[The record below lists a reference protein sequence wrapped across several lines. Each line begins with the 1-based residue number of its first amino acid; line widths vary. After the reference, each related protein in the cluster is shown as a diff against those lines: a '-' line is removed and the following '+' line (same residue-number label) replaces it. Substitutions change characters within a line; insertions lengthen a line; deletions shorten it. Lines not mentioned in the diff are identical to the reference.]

1 MQVYETHLRTTIKAI
16 IYRVL
21 SVIAIIC
28 LSLAFGA
35 STTTAGIMG
44 LVVVIMGTTIYYIH
58 ERIWLKYKWLTF
70 SGKDA
75 VTRSLIK
82 TVIYRAIT
90 TLVGIVI
97 ARVVLTDTTAAAIEF
112 TLAQAATNMILFF
125 IVERIA
131 NLISWG
137 RVVADENNN

>member
-1 MQVYETHLRTTIKAI
+1 MQVYDTHLRTTIKAI

-35 STTTAGIMG
+35 STATAGMMG
-44 LVVVIMGTTIYYIH
+44 LVVVIIGTTIYYIH
-58 ERIWLKYKWLTF
+58 ERIWVKYIWLI
-70 SGKDA
+70 SNGKDL

-82 TVIYRAIT
+82 TLIYRAIT
-90 TLVGIVI
+90 TLAGIII
-97 ARVVLTDTTAAAIEF
+97 AREVLTNDTSTAIEF
-112 TLAQAATNMILFF
+112 AIAQAATNMILFF

-137 RVVADENNN
+137 RVLSNENNN